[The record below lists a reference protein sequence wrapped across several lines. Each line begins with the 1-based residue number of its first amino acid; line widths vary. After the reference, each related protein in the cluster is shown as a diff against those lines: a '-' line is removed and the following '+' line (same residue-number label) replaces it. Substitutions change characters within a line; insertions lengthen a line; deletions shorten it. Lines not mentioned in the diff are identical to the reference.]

1 MMQMVVVAFVA
12 ICIFLYMRSKHLAR
26 RRWLQRL
33 DLPGLWHWQDG
44 KATLTLTGG
53 YERGRFTAVELAEE
67 RDEREGSVGEPRE
80 IEGEWSLSG
89 HHLTL
94 TAPGYAQTLE
104 LTLYQPGSIGLE
116 DETGVRRAY
125 QKEASNVVPL
135 NRR

>member
-12 ICIFLYMRSKHLAR
+12 ICIFLYIRSKHLAR

-53 YERGRFTAVELAEE
+53 YERGRFTAVELGKGH
-67 RDEREGSVGEPRE
+67 DETEDSVGERRE
-80 IEGEWSLSG
+80 IEGEWLLSG
-89 HHLTL
+89 HQLQL
-94 TAPGYAQTLE
+94 KAPGYAQTLD

-125 QKEASNVVPL
+125 QKEVSNVVPL
-135 NRR
+135 NRH